1 MKLIAFFSALVLA
14 AAIFFGC
21 DAKTKEAG
29 DKMAEAT
36 KELVKTAI
44 NEAADTAKA
53 KAAEAAEK
61 AKVKAKAK
69 AAEAAEAAAEAL
81 RK

>member
-14 AAIFFGC
+14 AFIFFGC

-44 NEAADTAKA
+44 TEAADT
-53 KAAEAAEK
+53 
-61 AKVKAKAK
+61 AKAK